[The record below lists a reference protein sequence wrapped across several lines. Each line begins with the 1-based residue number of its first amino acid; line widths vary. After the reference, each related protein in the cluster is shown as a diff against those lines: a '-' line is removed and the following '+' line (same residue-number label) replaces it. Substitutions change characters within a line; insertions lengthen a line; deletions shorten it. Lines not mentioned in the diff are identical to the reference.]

1 MIWLTEIRAVDP
13 QTGELTDWCGP
24 RIEAESYEEAEN
36 FCNSNGLGY
45 CKVVGRMDEFI
56 ELISNSCQN

>member
-24 RIEAESYEEAEN
+24 RIEADSYEEALN
-36 FCNSNGLGY
+36 YCNSNCLGY
-45 CKVVGRMDEFI
+45 CKIVGRMDEIHDLI
-56 ELISNSCQN
+56 ENSCQN